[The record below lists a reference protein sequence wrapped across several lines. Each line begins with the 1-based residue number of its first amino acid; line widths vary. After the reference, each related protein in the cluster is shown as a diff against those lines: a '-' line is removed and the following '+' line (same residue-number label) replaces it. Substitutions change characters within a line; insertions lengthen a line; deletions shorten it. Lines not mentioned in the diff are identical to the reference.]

1 VVKTFRALWRGE
13 EGFVVSS
20 ELVLIAT
27 LLVIG
32 LLVGLVAIRNAVTG
46 ELADVARAIG
56 NTDQSYSYTGITGHT
71 AAVSG
76 AAFVDNPDHCENQG
90 DAAAGSVN
98 QCITVTIAPRSE
110 VD

>member
-1 VVKTFRALWRGE
+1 MLRALWRGE

-27 LLVIG
+27 LLVVG
-32 LLVGLVAIRNAVTG
+32 LLVGLVAVRNAVTA

-56 NTDQSYSYTGITGHT
+56 NTDQTYSYSSITGHT
-71 AAVSG
+71 ASVTG
-76 AAFVDNPDHCENQG
+76 AQFDDNADHCENQA

-98 QCITVTIAPRSE
+98 QCIDVNVTTVPAGGAG
-110 VD
+110 